1 MTSRLQIVQDFVMLL
16 IWNAYLYTQD
26 NPVEYQ
32 ACVSS
37 ERTEELYVQSPSDS
51 PGVCHIIDMECLPLY
66 PR

>member
-1 MTSRLQIVQDFVMLL
+1 MTGRLQIVQEFVILL

-37 ERTEELYVQSPSDS
+37 ERTVELYDRPPSDS

>member
-1 MTSRLQIVQDFVMLL
+1 MTGRLQIVQEFVILL
-16 IWNAYLYTQD
+16 LWNAYLYTQD

-32 ACVSS
+32 SCVSS
-37 ERTEELYVQSPSDS
+37 ERTVELYDRSPSDS

>member
-1 MTSRLQIVQDFVMLL
+1 MTSRLQIVKEFVMLL
-16 IWNAYLYTQD
+16 IWNTYLHNQD

-37 ERTEELYVQSPSDS
+37 ERTVELYDQSPSDS
-51 PGVCHIIDMECLPLY
+51 RGVCHVIDMEYLPLY